1 MHVIGARWIARL
13 GGLMA
18 LVGLS
23 LLPAMSQAA
32 SEEDPWE
39 SFNRPIFRFNDT
51 VDTYALKPIAQGYRA
66 VTPQFLEDGVHN
78 VFGNIGDVGNLANN
92 LLQGKLHNAGVDTG
106 RLIFNTTFGVLGF
119 FDVAKH
125 MGLQKSNEDFGQT
138 LGVWGLNSGPY
149 LVIPLLGPST
159 VRDATGRVPDSFL
172 TPYPHMDHVPTRNV
186 TRGVQVVDTRANLLQ
201 AERLISGDKYIFI
214 RNAYL
219 QSREFKVKD
228 GQVEDDF

>member
-1 MHVIGARWIARL
+1 MHVIGARWFARL

-39 SFNRPIFRFNDT
+39 GFNRAMFRFNDT
-51 VDTYALKPIAQGYRA
+51 LDTYALKPVAQGYRA

-78 VFGNIGDVGNLANN
+78 VFGNVGDVGSLANN

-106 RLIFNTTFGVLGF
+106 RLIFNTTFGLLGF

-125 MGLQKSNEDFGQT
+125 MGLRKNDEDFGQT
-138 LGVWGLNSGPY
+138 LGVWGLDSGPY
-149 LVIPLLGPST
+149 LVIPFLGPST

-172 TPYPHMDHVPTRNV
+172 TPYPYIDHVPTRNV

-201 AERLISGDKYIFI
+201 AERLISGDKYVFI

-219 QSREFKVKD
+219 QSREFKIKD

>member
-1 MHVIGARWIARL
+1 MHVFGARWIARL
-13 GGLMA
+13 GSLMA

-23 LLPAMSQAA
+23 LMPAMSQAA

-51 VDTYALKPIAQGYRA
+51 LDTYALKPIAQGYQA
-66 VTPQFLEDGVHN
+66 VTPQFLEDGIHN

-92 LLQGKLHNAGVDTG
+92 VLQGKLHDAGVDTG
-106 RLIFNTTFGVLGF
+106 RLIFNTTFGLLGF

-125 MGLQKSNEDFGQT
+125 MGLQKNDEDFGQT
-138 LGVWGLNSGPY
+138 LGVWGVNSGPY
-149 LVIPLLGPST
+149 LVIPFLGPST
-159 VRDATGRVPDSFL
+159 VRDATGRVPDSLL
-172 TPYPHMDHVPTRNV
+172 TPYPYIDHVPTRNV
-186 TRGVQVVDTRANLLQ
+186 TRGVNVIDTRASLLS

-228 GQVEDDF
+228 GEVEDDF

>member
-125 MGLQKSNEDFGQT
+125 MGLRKNDEDFGQT